1 MNTFAI
7 MLRQRLGERNVY
19 GRHRVRAIMGRNPD
33 SSWPDELQRVPVRN
47 ANVYLTGCIV
57 AFRFRVVVVLVDRLT
72 VLSNAVPV
80 VAH

>member
-1 MNTFAI
+1 VFTI
-7 MLRQRLGERNVY
+7 MLRQRLGEHNVY
-19 GRHRVRAIMGRNPD
+19 GHLRVRAIMGWNPD
-33 SSWPDELQRVPVRN
+33 PSWPDELQRVPVRN

-57 AFRFRVVVVLVDRLT
+57 AFRFRVVVVLVDHLT